1 MAVFWIRDVM
11 ESFREYLLHILQNLF
26 HMLSEIANSDLLEA
40 INSVVWEQYG
50 KIRLTRFS
58 LQLWHWTVNQ
68 MNYWLVFAVVDQIR
82 LNQLG
87 VRKWNYPNS
96 VKWTWTEFRIIAKFN
111 YQLVPGLNKNIIRK
125 AKYVWSSGP

>member
-1 MAVFWIRDVM
+1 MD
-11 ESFREYLLHILQNLF
+11 SSREYLLHILQNLF

-58 LQLWHWTVNQ
+58 LQLWHWNVNQ

-87 VRKWNYPNS
+87 ERK
-96 VKWTWTEFRIIAKFN
+96 
-111 YQLVPGLNKNIIRK
+111 
-125 AKYVWSSGP
+125 